1 MNCRSDCKNRLRRA
15 YWVSRNLFARLTA
28 KDAGRTGF
36 TLVESVAAVALL
48 AFIGVSA
55 WVVMDR
61 SMISAADTTQRMH
74 AFEIARENLETILG
88 SASVTEKTE
97 YGISEKYPNITWR
110 TTVETFYEPAS
121 SLSRM
126 WVRAVCSAEYTD
138 SAGENQSVE
147 LSHWLT
153 ALTKAQK
160 QELMRRKEL
169 REQAIAEHIIETEQ
183 LAAEYAGVSVETIRQ
198 WALDGMPVTENGQF
212 LKPWLD
218 LYLETDGNPTEEQ
231 RQYIL
236 YKYPELSAVAPPTD
250 TSGPQT
256 EFPSELFPDDEFDLP
271 DDIGD
276 MTEAGESGEPLP

>member
-1 MNCRSDCKNRLRRA
+1 MNCRSEIVARDSFAADEGRSLPKKSRGVRA
-15 YWVSRNLFARLTA
+15 ARC
-28 KDAGRTGF
+28 GF

-61 SMISAADTTQRMH
+61 CMISAADTTQRMH

-183 LAAEYAGVSVETIRQ
+183 LAAEYAGVNAETIRQ
-198 WALDGMPVTENGQF
+198 WGLDGMPVTENGQF

-218 LYLETDGNPTEEQ
+218 LYLETNGNPTEEQ

-236 YKYPELSAVAPPTD
+236 YKYPELSAIAQSTN
-250 TSGPQT
+250 TAGPQT
-256 EFPSELFPDDEFDLP
+256 EFPSELFPDDELDSQDDLEEVP
-271 DDIGD
+271 DWPG
-276 MTEAGESGEPLP
+276 S